1 MRISDWSSDV
11 CSSDLVFDAGV
22 EGTGALRAFADG
34 GEDAQAGGA
43 GEGVGGVGGFGERG
57 PVGEEVVAVGLQ
69 GVGVV
74 FVEVDAGEVG
84 GAEQEEGGC
93 CVALAYG
100 GGEGG
105 EVEGGALAVAADRK
119 STRLNSSH

>member
-11 CSSDLVFDAGV
+11 CSSDL
-22 EGTGALRAFADG
+22 
-34 GEDAQAGGA
+34 
-43 GEGVGGVGGFGERG
+43 GGVGGFGERG

-100 GGEGG
+100 GGGGG
-105 EVEGGALAVAADRK
+105 EVAGGAFAAIGRAEFRDRRCHAVYIYVGAVSLK
-119 STRLNSSH
+119 KKKQEQTT

>member
-43 GEGVGGVGGFGERG
+43 GEGVGGVGGVGERR

-69 GVGVV
+69 GVGVA
-74 FVEVDAGEVG
+74 FVEVDAGEVA
-84 GAEQEEGGC
+84 GAQEGEGGG
-93 CVALAYG
+93 CVAFAYG

-105 EVEGGALAVAADRK
+105 EVQGGALAVAAG
-119 STRLNSSH
+119 